1 MKMVH
6 SLTGPISPR
15 VYKLLKNKTLE
26 AGDQEDQI
34 QFSDVQGVG
43 DPITIEDLNREEL
56 YRLVLVNFARLS
68 VKQEWDGL
76 LG

>member
-1 MKMVH
+1 MPE
-6 SLTGPISPR
+6 SISPR
-15 VYKLLKNKTLE
+15 VYKLLKTKTLE
-26 AGDQEDQI
+26 AGDQATQI

-43 DPITIEDLNREEL
+43 DPISIEALNREEMI
-56 YRLVLVNFARLS
+56 RLIIVNFARLS

>member
-1 MKMVH
+1 M
-6 SLTGPISPR
+6 SESISPR
-15 VYKLLKNKTLE
+15 VYKLLKTKTLE
-26 AGDQEDQI
+26 AGDQATQI

-43 DPITIEDLNREEL
+43 DPISIEALNREEMI
-56 YRLVLVNFARLS
+56 RLIIVNLARLS

>member
-6 SLTGPISPR
+6 SLTGSISPR
-15 VYKLLKNKTLE
+15 VYKLLKNTDL
-26 AGDQEDQI
+26 DSL
-34 QFSDVQGVG
+34 SDDDLINVG
-43 DPITIEDLNREEL
+43 NPITIEELNREEMI
-56 YRLVLVNFARLS
+56 RLIIVQFARLS

>member
-1 MKMVH
+1 M
-6 SLTGPISPR
+6 SESISPR
-15 VYKLLKNKTLE
+15 VYKLLKTKTLE
-26 AGDQEDQI
+26 AGDQATQI

-43 DPITIEDLNREEL
+43 DPISVEALNREEMI
-56 YRLVLVNFARLS
+56 RLIIVNFARLS

>member
-6 SLTGPISPR
+6 SLTGSISPR
-15 VYKLLKNKTLE
+15 VYKLLKTTDL
-26 AGDQEDQI
+26 DSV
-34 QFSDVQGVG
+34 SDDDMISIGN
-43 DPITIEDLNREEL
+43 PITIEELNREEMI
-56 YRLVLVNFARLS
+56 RLIIVQFARLS

>member
-15 VYKLLKNKTLE
+15 VYKLLKTTDLE
-26 AGDQEDQI
+26 NVTNATVTSI
-34 QFSDVQGVG
+34 G
-43 DPITIEDLNREEL
+43 DPITIEELNREEL
-56 YRLVLVNFARLS
+56 MRLVLVNFARLS
-68 VKQEWDGL
+68 VKQEWNGL